1 MKVGMNLLLWTAFV
15 EEAHFPILEK
25 IKKTGYDGVE
35 IPLFDGDAEHYKKIK
50 KELDNLG
57 LGCTAV
63 TVVNADTNP
72 ISPDASVR
80 KAALDR
86 IKWALDMTSVMG
98 GDVLAGP
105 YHSALGVFSGQPPT
119 ADERKRAVEVL
130 TQAADHAQKVKVKI
144 AIEYLNRFECYFLTN
159 ALDAKNLVREINH
172 PYFGTMYDTFHANI
186 EEKNI
191 SQAIASMEDTYVHVH
206 ISENDRG
213 TPGSGHVH
221 WDETFKA
228 LRKAKYDGWLTIEA
242 FGRALP
248 DLAAATKIWRDMFPS
263 PEDVYGNG
271 FKFIKE
277 KWKDLQFRKPKTHAL
292 NIGFNYDFSN
302 NVLGYDL
309 GYWYKPS
316 NIGLT
321 YGASLLLRTDFTNT
335 KIGFAPVLGYKIWQ
349 FHIQTGYQFLSK
361 ARTNFFTTNTLF
373 IDIRFVLINNTK
385 IKK

>member
-1 MKVGMNLLLWTAFV
+1 MKVGMNLLVWTAFV
-15 EEAHFPILEK
+15 TEEHFPILEK

-72 ISPDASVR
+72 ISPDASIR
-80 KAALDR
+80 KAGLER

-98 GDVLAGP
+98 GDLLAGP

-119 ADERKRAVEVL
+119 ADERKRAIEVL
-130 TQAADHAQKVKVKI
+130 TQAAEHAQKVKVKI

-159 ALDAKNLVREINH
+159 ALDAMNLVREINH

-191 SQAIASMEDTYVHVH
+191 SQAIASMEDTYIHVH

-277 KWKDLQFRKPKTHAL
+277 KWEAFK
-292 NIGFNYDFSN
+292 
-302 NVLGYDL
+302 
-309 GYWYKPS
+309 
-316 NIGLT
+316 
-321 YGASLLLRTDFTNT
+321 
-335 KIGFAPVLGYKIWQ
+335 
-349 FHIQTGYQFLSK
+349 
-361 ARTNFFTTNTLF
+361 
-373 IDIRFVLINNTK
+373 
-385 IKK
+385 

>member
-1 MKVGMNLLLWTAFV
+1 MKVGMNLLLWTAHV
-15 EEAHFPILEK
+15 TEEQFPVMEK

-35 IPLFDGDAEHYKKIK
+35 IPLFDGNAEHYSKIK
-50 KELDNLG
+50 KELDKQG
-57 LGCTAV
+57 LGCTTV

-72 ISPDASVR
+72 ISPDAGIR
-80 KAALDR
+80 KAALER
-86 IKWALDMTSVMG
+86 IKWALDMTSVLG

-130 TQAADHAQKVKVKI
+130 TQAAEHAKKVKVKI

-191 SQAIASMEDTYVHVH
+191 SKAIASMEDTYVHVH

-263 PEDVYGNG
+263 PEDVYVNG

-277 KWKDLQFRKPKTHAL
+277 KWEAHK
-292 NIGFNYDFSN
+292 
-302 NVLGYDL
+302 
-309 GYWYKPS
+309 
-316 NIGLT
+316 
-321 YGASLLLRTDFTNT
+321 
-335 KIGFAPVLGYKIWQ
+335 
-349 FHIQTGYQFLSK
+349 
-361 ARTNFFTTNTLF
+361 
-373 IDIRFVLINNTK
+373 
-385 IKK
+385 